1 MKKKIVIL
9 FFMLLPS
16 ISMAHMT
23 HYSKYNK
30 IEMEIFRNGELIG
43 YNYYFFTRKGN
54 ETTITNQIK
63 FSVKLLGTTIFRVEG
78 HGEEKYFKDWIKTFP
93 TIDAVAKSSNVSNNN
108 LFELDPSDPNPIL
121 FAMAEETPSE
131 NNSRTT
137 ESGLIIADIVNGEGD
152 EASAGQT
159 VTVNYTGTL
168 EDGTQFDTSI
178 GRAPFSFPLGAG
190 RVIKGWDEGVAG
202 MKVGGKRKLTIPP
215 ELGYGS
221 RGAGNVIPPNATLTF
236 EVELLKVN

>member
-1 MKKKIVIL
+1 MYLYSVNLILVTFKILVREVFISFAVLVFCVSLTL
-9 FFMLLPS
+9 FSQFNSPQVVNAAES
-16 ISMAHMT
+16 ET
-23 HYSKYNK
+23 Q
-30 IEMEIFRNGELIG
+30 LIQ
-43 YNYYFFTRKGN
+43 K
-54 ETTITNQIK
+54 TTIAN
-63 FSVKLLGTTIFRVEG
+63 
-78 HGEEKYFKDWIKTFP
+78 
-93 TIDAVAKSSNVSNNN
+93 SSNVSNNN

-121 FAMAEETPSE
+121 FAMAEETQSE
-131 NNSRTT
+131 SNSMTT
-137 ESGLIIADIVNGEGD
+137 ESGLIISDIVNGEGD
-152 EASAGQT
+152 QAIAGQT

-221 RGAGNVIPPNATLTF
+221 RGAGNVIPANATLIF

>member
-1 MKKKIVIL
+1 MKEVFISFAIFVFCVSL
-9 FFMLLPS
+9 TLLSQFNSPQVVNAS
-16 ISMAHMT
+16 EA
-23 HYSKYNK
+23 
-30 IEMEIFRNGELIG
+30 EIQSVQKTPVVKST
-43 YNYYFFTRKGN
+43 NY
-54 ETTITNQIK
+54 
-63 FSVKLLGTTIFRVEG
+63 
-78 HGEEKYFKDWIKTFP
+78 
-93 TIDAVAKSSNVSNNN
+93 SNNN

-121 FAMAEETPSE
+121 FAMAEETSLDS
-131 NNSRTT
+131 NSRAT
-137 ESGLIIADIVNGEGD
+137 ESGLIIADIINGEGD
-152 EASAGQT
+152 EANPGQT

-202 MKVGGKRKLTIPP
+202 MKVGGKRQLTIPP

-221 RGAGNVIPPNATLTF
+221 RGAGNVIPANATLIF

>member
-1 MKKKIVIL
+1 MKEVFISFAVFVICVSL
-9 FFMLLPS
+9 
-16 ISMAHMT
+16 
-23 HYSKYNK
+23 
-30 IEMEIFRNGELIG
+30 
-43 YNYYFFTRKGN
+43 
-54 ETTITNQIK
+54 
-63 FSVKLLGTTIFRVEG
+63 TIFSQFNSPQVVNAAES
-78 HGEEKYFKDWIKTFP
+78 EPQLVQQTPLAKP
-93 TIDAVAKSSNVSNNN
+93 TNVSNKN

-121 FAMAEETPSE
+121 FAMAEETQSDT
-131 NNSRTT
+131 NSRTT
-137 ESGLIIADIVNGEGD
+137 ESGLIIAEILNGEGD
-152 EASAGQT
+152 EASAGQI

-168 EDGTQFDTSI
+168 EDGTLFDTRI

-221 RGAGNVIPPNATLTF
+221 RGAGNVIPANATLIF

>member
-1 MKKKIVIL
+1 MKEL
-9 FFMLLPS
+9 F
-16 ISMAHMT
+16 ISFAVFVFCI
-23 HYSKYNK
+23 S
-30 IEMEIFRNGELIG
+30 L
-43 YNYYFFTRKGN
+43 
-54 ETTITNQIK
+54 
-63 FSVKLLGTTIFRVEG
+63 TIFSQFNAPQVVNAAES
-78 HGEEKYFKDWIKTFP
+78 ENQLIQQKP
-93 TIDAVAKSSNVSNNN
+93 LAKSSNNN

-121 FAMAEETPSE
+121 FAMAEETPSDS
-131 NNSRTT
+131 NSRTT
-137 ESGLIIADIVNGEGD
+137 DSGLIIADIVNGEGD
-152 EASAGQT
+152 EAVAGQT

-178 GRAPFSFPLGAG
+178 GRAPFTFPLGAG

-221 RGAGNVIPPNATLTF
+221 RGAGNVIPANATLIF

>member
-1 MKKKIVIL
+1 VKEVFISFAVFVFCFSLTL
-9 FFMLLPS
+9 FSQFNSPQVVNAAESEAQL
-16 ISMAHMT
+16 A
-23 HYSKYNK
+23 
-30 IEMEIFRNGELIG
+30 
-43 YNYYFFTRKGN
+43 
-54 ETTITNQIK
+54 Q
-63 FSVKLLGTTIFRVEG
+63 
-78 HGEEKYFKDWIKTFP
+78 KTPLTKP
-93 TIDAVAKSSNVSNNN
+93 TNVSNKNI
-108 LFELDPSDPNPIL
+108 FELDPSDPNPIL
-121 FAMAEETPSE
+121 FAMAEETQSDI
-131 NNSRTT
+131 NSRTT
-137 ESGLIIADIVNGEGD
+137 ESGLIIADILNGEGD

-202 MKVGGKRKLTIPP
+202 MKVGGKRKLVIPP

-221 RGAGNVIPPNATLTF
+221 RNMGPIPANSTLIF

>member
-1 MKKKIVIL
+1 MKEVFISFAVFVFCVSLTL
-9 FFMLLPS
+9 FSQFNSPQVVNAAES
-16 ISMAHMT
+16 
-23 HYSKYNK
+23 
-30 IEMEIFRNGELIG
+30 
-43 YNYYFFTRKGN
+43 
-54 ETTITNQIK
+54 ETQ
-63 FSVKLLGTTIFRVEG
+63 SVQRT
-78 HGEEKYFKDWIKTFP
+78 P
-93 TIDAVAKSSNVSNNN
+93 TSVAKSSNVSNNN

-121 FAMAEETPSE
+121 FAMAEETPSD

-221 RGAGNVIPPNATLTF
+221 RGAGNVIPANATLIF